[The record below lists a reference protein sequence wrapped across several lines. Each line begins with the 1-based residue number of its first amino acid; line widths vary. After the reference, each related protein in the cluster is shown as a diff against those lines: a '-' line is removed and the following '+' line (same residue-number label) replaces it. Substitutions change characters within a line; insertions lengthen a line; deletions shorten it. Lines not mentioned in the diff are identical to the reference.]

1 MRHKATSSSF
11 KTRFATHVSSEP
23 TLIAQ
28 PAQTCETCNCFHG
41 SRTMAKAKFPDLASS
56 ETIPSDMTGREHD

>member
-23 TLIAQ
+23 TLGTQ
-28 PAQTCETCNCFHG
+28 PAQNQFALEIDHFADCILNDLTP
-41 SRTMAKAKFPDLASS
+41 RTPGEEGLRD
-56 ETIPSDMTGREHD
+56 